1 MADRQDI
8 IPARSGIDKCWNWT
22 DETSDQQIGMGFD
35 CRGSLAP
42 PPPASAGRVQDGGRA
57 GRPPHQQRSARTAQG
72 AESAD
77 RIRKNVLLVAVLN
90 LLSFSA
96 LSG

>member
-1 MADRQDI
+1 MKPQTNRLGWVLIAAAAW
-8 IPARSGIDKCWNWT
+8 P
-22 DETSDQQIGMGFD
+22 
-35 CRGSLAP
+35 P

>member
-42 PPPASAGRVQDGGRA
+42 PHPPVRGGSRTEDGLA
-57 GRPPHQQRSARTAQG
+57 GRPTSSAVRARRRERSQRTGLERMYC
-72 AESAD
+72 
-77 RIRKNVLLVAVLN
+77 L
-90 LLSFSA
+90 
-96 LSG
+96 